1 MENVLKVRFATT
13 EDVETLQRIAWQS
26 FYDAFADHPKNAP
39 DDMKAYMNEA
49 FSTEAIAQELADHD
63 TTYLIAKIGDE
74 MVGYAKLKRNSREP
88 CVSGTNPLELCRL
101 YSINEYIGKGIGK
114 SLMLKCLEYAEENGH
129 DTFWL
134 GVWEYNY
141 RAQDFYKK
149 FGFEKCGEHIFQLGS
164 DPQTDW
170 VFERKI

>member
-1 MENVLKVRFATT
+1 MENVLKIRLAVSDDA
-13 EDVETLQRIAWQS
+13 ETLTGIAWQS

-39 DDMKAYMNEA
+39 GDMKAYMDEA
-49 FSTEAIAQELADHD
+49 FSTEAIAQDLEEAD
-63 TTYLIAKIGDE
+63 TTYFIAEIGDR
-74 MVGYAKLKRNSREP
+74 MVGYAKLKRNSSES

-101 YSINEYIGKGIGK
+101 YSLTEYIGKGIGK
-114 SLMLKCLEYAEENGH
+114 TLMLNCLEYARENGH

-149 FGFEKCGEHIFQLGS
+149 FGFEKCGEHVFQLGS